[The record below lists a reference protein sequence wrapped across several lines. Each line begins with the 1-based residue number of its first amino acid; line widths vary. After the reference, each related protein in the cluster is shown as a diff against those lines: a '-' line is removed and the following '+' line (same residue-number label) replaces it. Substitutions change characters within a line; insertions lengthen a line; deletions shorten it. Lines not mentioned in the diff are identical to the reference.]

1 MRRAV
6 ENSEF
11 TAHDAGRRER
21 MNRNVACDALIT
33 GCLFVKLLYRCGFRW
48 EGGEW
53 RGITR

>member
-48 EGGEW
+48 EGGER
-53 RGITR
+53 RGIAR